1 MMKKR
6 GVNTIVSENNRFVVG
21 ITGLSEDME
30 DFILEQLDYY
40 KINKT
45 KFWMSFYKTCVDMW
59 TELVDLT
66 EKQLN
71 IIEREYNKVKD
82 KRLATG
88 GI

>member
-1 MMKKR
+1 M
-6 GVNTIVSENNRFVVG
+6 SENNRFVVG

-30 DFILEQLDYY
+30 DFMLEQLDYY
-40 KINKT
+40 KNNKT
-45 KFWMSFYKTCVDMW
+45 KFWSSFYKTCVEMW

>member
-1 MMKKR
+1 M
-6 GVNTIVSENNRFVVG
+6 G

-30 DFILEQLDYY
+30 DWMLEQYDYY
-40 KINKT
+40 KNHKT
-45 KFWMSFYKTCVDMW
+45 KFWSSFYKICVDMW